1 VSITAFRAE
10 TGSRIPLVLLGAA
23 TALVGAASVGFPLFV
38 VGGILGLFF
47 MVVVLRDLAAGV
59 ALFTVLIFLERIPT
73 VSSGVT
79 STTKLAGGVL
89 VLAWLLV
96 VRRDPK
102 TPLLARRLP
111 VLAYSTLL
119 LLCWTLASMLW
130 ATDPTAARLTG
141 LRFAQGVVLIFV
153 VFSAVRERR
162 HLKWIVYAFLWGAAL
177 SAIVGLAGVT
187 QPDTTDIYA
196 SGRLTGGIGDP
207 NELAAVLIP
216 ALAFAL
222 FLLMVETRALLRWLL
237 LAASFICA
245 IALFRTE
252 SRGGLIGLAAMLLA
266 SLVLSGPVRARVMT
280 MVLAISGFALAYFTL
295 IAPPQALARVT
306 ALSAGGGTGRS
317 DLWAV
322 ALDVFRAHPLFGI
335 GAGNFPL
342 IEPSYAFHNR
352 NLPRFDLVVDTPKV
366 VHNTYLNVLVELG
379 VVGFILFA
387 LVIVGAFAAAF
398 RAVRLNAQ
406 TGEWEM
412 EVLARGII
420 IGAIGMLAAFV
431 FFSAQYEKQLP
442 LLTALLASLLTI
454 AEVRP
459 RSSEAE
465 SEVQSDFQRPLDSR
479 PVPGDPRTSDRSL
492 RLLHGAG
499 DSVED

>member
-1 VSITAFRAE
+1 
-10 TGSRIPLVLLGAA
+10 
-23 TALVGAASVGFPLFV
+23 
-38 VGGILGLFF
+38 
-47 MVVVLRDLAAGV
+47 
-59 ALFTVLIFLERIPT
+59 
-73 VSSGVT
+73 
-79 STTKLAGGVL
+79 
-89 VLAWLLV
+89 
-96 VRRDPK
+96 
-102 TPLLARRLP
+102 
-111 VLAYSTLL
+111 
-119 LLCWTLASMLW
+119 
-130 ATDPTAARLTG
+130 
-141 LRFAQGVVLIFV
+141 
-153 VFSAVRERR
+153 
-162 HLKWIVYAFLWGAAL
+162 
-177 SAIVGLAGVT
+177 
-187 QPDTTDIYA
+187 
-196 SGRLTGGIGDP
+196 
-207 NELAAVLIP
+207 
-216 ALAFAL
+216 
-222 FLLMVETRALLRWLL
+222 
-237 LAASFICA
+237 
-245 IALFRTE
+245 
-252 SRGGLIGLAAMLLA
+252 
-266 SLVLSGPVRARVMT
+266 MT

-322 ALDVFRAHPLFGI
+322 ALDVFRAHPLLGI

-387 LVIVGAFAAAF
+387 LVILGAFAAAF

-442 LLTALLASLLTI
+442 LLIALLASLSTI

-459 RSSEAE
+459 RSSEAG